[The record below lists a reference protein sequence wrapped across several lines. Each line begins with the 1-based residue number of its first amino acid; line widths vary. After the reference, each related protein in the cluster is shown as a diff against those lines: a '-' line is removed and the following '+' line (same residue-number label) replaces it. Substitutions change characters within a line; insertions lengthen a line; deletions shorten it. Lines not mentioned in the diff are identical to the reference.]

1 MYSGKKRK
9 ESKMYAWCQK
19 YEELYFD
26 SLDIKIK
33 DIPPQIRV
41 FSSCIYLEAFKR
53 IKTIPEFNQLIELLE
68 NDILSFPHARSVRR
82 LLLIHLT
89 AYTRYYPGIKDE
101 SWIPTNK
108 QAAASR

>member
-41 FSSCIYLEAFKR
+41 FSSCIYLEAIKR

-89 AYTRYYPGIKDE
+89 AYTRYYPCIKD
-101 SWIPTNK
+101 
-108 QAAASR
+108 

>member
-1 MYSGKKRK
+1 
-9 ESKMYAWCQK
+9 MYAWCQK

-68 NDILSFPHARSVRR
+68 NDILSFPHAHSVRR

-89 AYTRYYPGIKDE
+89 AYTRYYPCIKD
-101 SWIPTNK
+101 
-108 QAAASR
+108 

>member
-33 DIPPQIRV
+33 DIV
-41 FSSCIYLEAFKR
+41 YGK
-53 IKTIPEFNQLIELLE
+53 IEMQKKG
-68 NDILSFPHARSVRR
+68 SKSA
-82 LLLIHLT
+82 
-89 AYTRYYPGIKDE
+89 
-101 SWIPTNK
+101 
-108 QAAASR
+108 

>member
-1 MYSGKKRK
+1 MYSLNKRK
-9 ESKMYAWCQK
+9 ESQYALCQK

-89 AYTRYYPGIKDE
+89 AYTRYYPCIKY
-101 SWIPTNK
+101 
-108 QAAASR
+108 

>member
-1 MYSGKKRK
+1 MYSVNKRK
-9 ESKMYAWCQK
+9 ESQYALCQK

-53 IKTIPEFNQLIELLE
+53 IKTIHEFNQL
-68 NDILSFPHARSVRR
+68 LSCWKTIFYLFLMHV
-82 LLLIHLT
+82 L
-89 AYTRYYPGIKDE
+89 YDVYF
-101 SWIPTNK
+101 
-108 QAAASR
+108 

>member
-1 MYSGKKRK
+1 MYSVNKRK
-9 ESKMYAWCQK
+9 ESHYALCQK

-41 FSSCIYLEAFKR
+41 FSSCIYLETFKR

-89 AYTRYYPGIKDE
+89 AYTRYYPCIKD
-101 SWIPTNK
+101 
-108 QAAASR
+108 